1 MAIIRNLRRSSFLRL
16 FRDDTCKGKIGRRH
30 FASFNFI
37 DDKKTAEETVYFKK
51 QEEAILARMLE
62 KDPSLDPRY
71 SAPSHELEL
80 FSDLSLALNKFGVN
94 DPPLALL
101 EELVLVFK
109 NNGFKKVDLT

>member
-1 MAIIRNLRRSSFLRL
+1 MAIARALGRSSLLRL
-16 FRDDTCKGKIGRRH
+16 FNQQKLNTLDLRRG

-51 QEEAILARMLE
+51 QEEAILTRMLE

-80 FSDLSLALNKFGVN
+80 FNDLSLALSKFGLTE
-94 DPPLALL
+94 PPLALM

-109 NNGFKKVDLT
+109 NNGFKKAE